1 MDILQF
7 ATSFREL
14 IETTEMRLR
23 SLSEEDANRAPATGN
38 WTRKQI
44 VGHLIDSA
52 ANNHQRFVRLQLQE
66 TLTLPGYAQA
76 DWVRVQH
83 YELESW
89 AGVVNLWSAYN
100 RHLAH
105 VIYTMC
111 TKCMGRVWHKEG
123 TEEEYT
129 LEFIAE
135 DYRSHLE
142 HHLGQVFGE

>member
-1 MDILQF
+1 MEILLF

-23 SLSEEDANRAPATGN
+23 SLSEEDANRARAAGK

-89 AGVVNLWSAYN
+89 VDVVNLWSTYN

-123 TEEEYT
+123 SAEEYT
-129 LEFIAE
+129 LEFIVE

-142 HHLGQVFGE
+142 HHLGQIFGE